1 MTIAV
6 VMSAEPAKAQCSGNV
21 CDNAAMESFFSS
33 FKTERTARK
42 ISNQRRG
49 ASLYDWISEPDGV

>member
-1 MTIAV
+1 
-6 VMSAEPAKAQCSGNV
+6 
-21 CDNAAMESFFSS
+21 MESFFSS